1 MKTSMESEA
10 LARSAPNGVIEPY
23 WIVCRQGAPDATGE
37 FQEAPD
43 AEWRSSPLVPGEET
57 LYRFLRR
64 LLGMKECPLRVW
76 RFSSKEYLN
85 SPQILRS
92 LGEPRFCIHGSDR
105 IKRHA
110 EASLL

>member
-1 MKTSMESEA
+1 MIYRRA
-10 LARSAPNGVIEPY
+10 LLADHV
-23 WIVCRQGAPDATGE
+23 E
-37 FQEAPD
+37 FVDP
-43 AEWRSSPLVPGEET
+43 AEGYVVRGEET
-57 LYRFLRR
+57 LYRFLCR
-64 LLGMKECPLRVW
+64 LLVMKKCPLRVW

-92 LGEPRFCIHGSDR
+92 PGEPRSCIHGSDR